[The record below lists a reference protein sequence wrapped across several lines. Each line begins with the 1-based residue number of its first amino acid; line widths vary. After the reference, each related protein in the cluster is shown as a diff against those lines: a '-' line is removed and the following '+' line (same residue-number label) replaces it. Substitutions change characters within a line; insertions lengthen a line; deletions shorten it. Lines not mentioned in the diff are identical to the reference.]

1 MRSVFLMV
9 SATVAMAQSLGTST
23 NNSSSEA
30 TAPTYFLC
38 NGSISEANA
47 SGIVTHNSRQVQN
60 TGSRHG
66 APDHSWAITVTG
78 GNGQELERRF
88 WYDTAGVNYA
98 DDVGI
103 DTDVCAFPNFYM
115 PLNAHQLGQ
124 DDPGDCSTVLSQHCI
139 DSVTAMA
146 AESALKWTTYSSPPP
161 YENLTAGVLPSIC
174 RYISEDLKDTI
185 KKECG
190 AQMRSDDGTPATFQ
204 NPAALTGYNSSILY
218 ENNCTLSA
226 GNKTL
231 HYAPFAYPVLNPG
244 WETGSDEGYDNI
256 TNAITPILTVYMP
269 VANVERMGC
278 CNAPNTVIECLRA
291 RDFNETSRVA
301 PALAAGTPWPKPGAL
316 SAGAKGGVAAGVVV
330 FVLAVAGC
338 LLFLWIAKRKKRARA
353 AAAAAAA
360 QPDLKAGDD
369 DKDLLPPEADAG
381 FSVHEL
387 APRDR
392 KSELDSMVVSELGG
406 GGGKPSELANTS
418 VPAELSAENP
428 RDIAGR

>member
-1 MRSVFLMV
+1 M
-9 SATVAMAQSLGTST
+9 
-23 NNSSSEA
+23 
-30 TAPTYFLC
+30 
-38 NGSISEANA
+38 
-47 SGIVTHNSRQVQN
+47 
-60 TGSRHG
+60 
-66 APDHSWAITVTG
+66 
-78 GNGQELERRF
+78 
-88 WYDTAGVNYA
+88 
-98 DDVGI
+98 
-103 DTDVCAFPNFYM
+103 
-115 PLNAHQLGQ
+115 
-124 DDPGDCSTVLSQHCI
+124 
-139 DSVTAMA
+139 
-146 AESALKWTTYSSPPP
+146 
-161 YENLTAGVLPSIC
+161 
-174 RYISEDLKDTI
+174 
-185 KKECG
+185 
-190 AQMRSDDGTPATFQ
+190 
-204 NPAALTGYNSSILY
+204 
-218 ENNCTLSA
+218 
-226 GNKTL
+226 
-231 HYAPFAYPVLNPG
+231 
-244 WETGSDEGYDNI
+244 

-338 LLFLWIAKRKKRARA
+338 LLFLWVAKRKKRARA

-428 RDIAGR
+428 RDIAGRGS